1 MNFLPFNDKDMVNE
15 HLQSAAI
22 FTANKQ
28 ENQIFQEKNHH
39 NRDGECNNTYRITS
53 GKAAETMRQEKYICK
68 AQEKIGHQNKT
79 GTT

>member
-1 MNFLPFNDKDMVNE
+1 MNLLPFNDKDMVNE

-53 GKAAETMRQEKYICK
+53 GKTAETMRQEKYCIYVK
-68 AQEKIGHQNKT
+68 HKRK
-79 GTT
+79 

>member
-1 MNFLPFNDKDMVNE
+1 MNLLPFNDKDMVNE

-39 NRDGECNNTYRITS
+39 NRDGECNNMYRITS